1 MPKWRHVRTAR
12 SVEIRYTRKALAQPD
27 QIYLCIEARN
37 PSAAKRVKARIKQ
50 EIQRLARHPYSC
62 RATEHPGIRVLSV
75 VRYLYLVFY
84 SVDDVAREVHI
95 LRIRHGAQ
103 DPSRHLE

>member
-1 MPKWRHVRTAR
+1 MK
-12 SVEIRYTRKALAQPD
+12 IRYTRKALAQLD
-27 QIYLCIEARN
+27 QIYLYIEARN

-50 EIQRLARHPYSC
+50 AIQRLARHPYSC
-62 RATEHPGIRVLSV
+62 RATQHRGIRVLSV
-75 VRYLYLVFY
+75 VRFPYLVFY
-84 SVDDVAREVHI
+84 SVDDVAREVHV